1 MEEKNIDQ
9 QIEELNK
16 ITCKNDKKIML

>member
-16 ITCKNDKKIML
+16 ITCENDKKIML